1 MSSSRDDL
9 SSFVELNN
17 VVFPSTDDKY
27 RVQVTTT
34 TGDLP
39 LTIWLES
46 KSTKSQWQCH
56 VSAVN
61 DQLSNSVL
69 PSRMVVAALLR
80 GLVALENQVREKSC
94 GVDVNITTNR
104 LQLSLVIQLLDQFPA
119 LYKFDLIPVVLDDA
133 GVLAAKL
140 RDIQEEMANLQRLS
154 IPRGWEVVIGFLMLP
169 LSVFVYSCGCKLSL
183 AISTQARQAANV
195 LAQRF
200 AFESYVLCS
209 VVIAAL
215 LFWIGERSKYPKGNS
230 YCVVANG
237 ATIEDLVVW
246 HRREPMD
253 PAWVAST
260 TQYIHIVKPGKYT
273 AVLRG
278 KSNEP
283 YHITTQL
290 IVDSAVIATANGC
303 DDAVELFHGFRVE
316 TTATLSV
323 AIQGGSIKE
332 LTLELSRP

>member
-1 MSSSRDDL
+1 MSSSRDDS
-9 SSFVELNN
+9 SSFVGLNN
-17 VVFPSTDDKY
+17 VVFPSTDEKY

-34 TGDLP
+34 SGDLP

-46 KSTKSQWQCH
+46 KSTKSQCQCH

-69 PSRMVVAALLR
+69 PSKMVVR
-80 GLVALENQVREKSC
+80 GLVALENQIRVKSY
-94 GVDVNITTNR
+94 GVDIHITTNC

-119 LYKFDLIPVVLDDA
+119 LYFFDLIPVVQDDA

-140 RDIQEEMANLQRLS
+140 RDIQEEMTDLQRLS

-169 LSVFVYSCGCKLSL
+169 LSVFVYSCGCNLSL

-195 LAQRF
+195 LAQRLS
-200 AFESYVLCS
+200 FESYVFCS

-215 LFWIGERSKYPKGNS
+215 LFWIGERRCKYPKGDS

-237 ATIEDLVVW
+237 ASIEDLVVW

-283 YHITTQL
+283 YHISTQL
-290 IVDSAVIATANGC
+290 IVDNAVIATANGC

-323 AIQGGSIKE
+323 AIQGGSLKE
-332 LTLELSRP
+332 LTLELSRQ